1 MAGPKNKLGAL
12 GAIGKRL
19 LETPEEA
26 RLRELLSHS
35 GDKALPLKLPRA
47 NLSDEFINAQADR
60 VARQMLGEHVTSGK
74 VGDTKNL
81 AGRSMKESQR
91 VKNLNYKLTPTGTVA
106 KETPYV
112 PRKGDVKVAFPGDQT
127 VSDKILDEVEGFPID
142 SPQQGGAYYGLGQK
156 HLKDPEFWKSTETPA
171 KNVQAK
177 VDRVAELYDPER
189 VIGSHL
195 AMGPM
200 SNNFAMHLAD
210 ANLRAIDWSKAQPSK
225 INQFDRLIAKG
236 YFDPVAKK
244 KVTFPDWPG
253 LADREAALA
262 AMKENTA
269 LRKWVNNRFKTPAVT
284 EPLGL
289 PNGLDIQ
296 YAITEPRIRDM
307 EINMTG
313 LMTGELKP
321 NALVEAAGAP
331 HNTYSHRILGEAGG
345 PQEVLTPFVLDFP
358 DAAKHIASTKRPSDF
373 TGTIQKVF
381 PHQVVDDQYINQYNQ
396 YRERIKKLTGQKK
409 GGAISI
415 SEADKRLAKAIEN
428 RMAKGGEVDLEAADA
443 RLSAAIEARMGMA
456 GGGKVK
462 GAAKAFKKLFADD
475 VVNGMRI
482 RQDIP
487 NQSSIGASL
496 TDYSTHGLQEVPM
509 SAFETVGKPRY
520 RSVQEE
526 KRTKELARQIQENK
540 ELNPLIVVKDA
551 EGHYILEGGHRF
563 DALRELDINSFP
575 ALMVHD
581 LESLGTVAKADGG
594 KIVKGAGKVMKKLF
608 ADDEPYSEIS
618 GMVSKMGEEGRLPII
633 PVPNRWFMQ
642 PDKFPNQ
649 QKLIERVL
657 QQTGK
662 SREDFMSGAFI
673 DPRTGEI
680 LDSRIMDDLGVVI
693 DPKTNRPMMS
703 AKGESGLEQMNPK
716 TGSYTKSNLVRKG
729 LFKPE
734 GGDPLLND
742 LNFLATIE
750 KGDVGHK
757 YGLATEYASPTEL
770 FNTGTGANPTLRPR
784 SRGDLFGV
792 GDVIG
797 RVRVGRSEPHD
808 VYEKLFVAP
817 KGSDVQ
823 GKKLSKAKGGLAHMG
838 KGGKMAAL
846 GKLGKRLLADPD
858 AVTPTAR
865 GGTRKFGNDANGLNI
880 IKETGGNWSPS
891 GDLVYQSQL
900 DRELNNLKK
909 GRFDTPIN
917 VIRHNMEQDALA
929 GNTARKA
936 QMEQALAQAQ
946 KTEAANKWVDSNLR
960 NYVTKQM
967 ATEDDPVRKL
977 AEEGIK
983 AFPVNI
989 DEFGDAELRT
999 YGSAKAKQ
1007 NRKVTGYVPEGV
1019 AKSPLAKH
1027 YETMTDEA
1035 LNITPAERYQ
1045 SVQALPPMQRPT
1057 GTMDAPWVNK
1067 LDPETPIFSLNKDAD
1082 FNKFGFDHIM
1092 DVLRED
1098 LAAGRI
1104 RPEQLNKISMEQAV
1118 RRTHEYDEALKAK
1131 MLNARIAEQANANVF
1146 KEYPEGYKWV
1156 QLDKPGQFSL
1166 ESDIMGHSVRGYEP
1180 PQGHPDWADISG
1192 NSGYE
1197 DYGHGGYEAIKSGR
1211 AKIYSL
1217 RDPKGM
1223 SHATIEIA
1231 ENPQAYPVS
1240 EAEFAKLPSKTKAEY
1255 SQYVREW
1262 RQRNP
1267 DVEELTDEH
1276 TAQALREAGVKP
1288 KPPRITQI
1296 KGKQNAAPNEA
1307 YQPYVQ
1313 DFVKSGDWSEVGD
1326 ISNTGLRDVK
1336 FMTNPDVY
1344 QKYLERGLKVPK
1356 YATEKELDELHN
1368 EYLRLAEP
1376 RNYKPPAEGMAE
1388 GGGAFKKLQFM
1399 GGGGITTSGGS
1410 FSSEE
1415 LGVSPSDIDASKYAK
1430 RIGKNA
1436 ADLLGEGK
1444 ESLAETYDRVKDSPR
1459 ARAQLAKILA
1469 LGTAG
1474 GGPDIAHLGVNFI
1487 LDPLKSV
1494 TIDKVLTKPKY
1505 RSVLAPKPKKGEKE
1519 EREPMFGSIAGAL
1532 TTDDGYP
1539 IGSSEHLIKRAQ
1551 QAGLM
1556 YGKDYPL
1563 LNEDGSY
1570 AIDPET
1576 NEPYQVRSGRF
1587 NALTEIGGSILGGL
1601 GLSKLGKVAKKGYV
1615 KNIEPR
1621 VDPAGALTRAIN
1633 LDYPDADFN
1642 QNYLRAR

>member
-19 LETPEEA
+19 LANPDEA
-26 RLRELLSHS
+26 RLNELLSHS

-74 VGDTKNL
+74 AGDTKNL

-106 KETPYV
+106 KETPYT

-156 HLKDPEFWKSTETPA
+156 HLKDPEFWKSTENPA
-171 KNVQAK
+171 KMVQAK

-195 AMGPM
+195 AMGPT
-200 SNNFAMHLAD
+200 SNNFAMHFAD

-225 INQFDRLIAKG
+225 INQFDKLIAKG

-331 HNTYSHRILGEAGG
+331 HNTYSHRILGEALG

-396 YRERIKKLTGQKK
+396 YRERIKKLTGKKK
-409 GGAISI
+409 GGAVDI

-428 RMAKGGEVDLEAADA
+428 RMAKGGAVDLEAADA

-456 GGGKVK
+456 DGGKVVK
-462 GAAKAFKKLFADD
+462 GAAKAF
-475 VVNGMRI
+475 
-482 RQDIP
+482 
-487 NQSSIGASL
+487 
-496 TDYSTHGLQEVPM
+496 
-509 SAFETVGKPRY
+509 
-520 RSVQEE
+520 
-526 KRTKELARQIQENK
+526 
-540 ELNPLIVVKDA
+540 
-551 EGHYILEGGHRF
+551 
-563 DALRELDINSFP
+563 
-575 ALMVHD
+575 
-581 LESLGTVAKADGG
+581 
-594 KIVKGAGKVMKKLF
+594 KKLF

-618 GMVSKMGEEGRLPII
+618 GMISKMGEEGRLPII

-649 QKLIERVL
+649 QKLVERVL
-657 QQTGK
+657 QQSGK

-823 GKKLSKAKGGLAHMG
+823 GKKLSKANGGLAMA
-838 KGGKMAAL
+838 KGGKLSAI
-846 GKLGKRLLADPD
+846 GKLGKRLMADPD
-858 AVTPTAR
+858 AVTPTTR
-865 GGTRKFGNDANGLNI
+865 GGTRKFGDDSSGLNI

-891 GDLVYQSQL
+891 GDSVYKTTL
-900 DRELNNLKK
+900 ERELGKLERRASFPNNYIQAQIDAAKAK
-909 GRFDTPIN
+909 GENTDALERTL
-917 VIRHNMEQDALA
+917 QDAIKKEA
-929 GNTARKA
+929 G
-936 QMEQALAQAQ
+936 
-946 KTEAANKWVDSNLR
+946 NKWVQSNLK
-960 NYVTKQM
+960 NYITKQM
-967 ATEDDPVRKL
+967 ATEGDPVRKL

-999 YGSAKAKQ
+999 YGSYQAKQ
-1007 NRKVTGYVPEGV
+1007 NRKATGYVPEGV

-1027 YETMTDEA
+1027 YETMTDES
-1035 LNITPAERYQ
+1035 ITPTEAKHFQR
-1045 SVQALPPMQRPT
+1045 VQALPKYQRGA
-1057 GTMDAPWVNK
+1057 GTIDAPWVDK
-1067 LDPETPIFSLNKDAD
+1067 LDPETPIFSLNRDVD
-1082 FNKFGFDHIM
+1082 FDKLGFSHIM

-1098 LAAGRI
+1098 LATGRI

-1118 RRTHEYDEALKAK
+1118 RRTHEYDETLKAN

-1166 ESDIMGHSVRGYEP
+1166 ESDLMGHSVRGYEP
-1180 PQGHPDWADISG
+1180 PQGHPDWSDISG
-1192 NSGYE
+1192 NSGYK
-1197 DYGHGGYEAIKSGR
+1197 DYGYGGYEAIKSGN

-1223 SHATIEIA
+1223 SHATVEVARLDKHPIGYGMSGA
-1231 ENPQAYPVS
+1231 EEFPKDFRYEKGSITPEQHQQIYQRARQLFNPKSAKDINSHRMDVFQQA
-1240 EAEFAKLPSKTKAEY
+1240 A
-1255 SQYVREW
+1255 
-1262 RQRNP
+1262 
-1267 DVEELTDEH
+1267 DEVI
-1276 TAQALREAGVKP
+1276 G
-1288 KPPRITQI
+1288 KPPEQITQI
-1296 KGKQNAAPNEA
+1296 KGKQNAAPNEE
-1307 YQPYVQ
+1307 YLPYVQ
-1313 DFVKSGDWSEVGD
+1313 DFVRSGQYSDVGD
-1326 ISNTGLRDVK
+1326 LSNTGLYKAD
-1336 FMTNPDVY
+1336 PDELGMFIPSDPRLKNLPGRRTDDLRKAKEAGLFGDK
-1344 QKYLERGLKVPK
+1344 KYLTR
-1356 YATEKELDELHN
+1356 N
-1368 EYLRLAEP
+1368 EWEDILRKQIESESGPL
-1376 RNYKPPAEGMAE
+1376 PPAEGMAE
-1388 GGGAFKKLQFM
+1388 GGGAFKKIQFM
-1399 GGGGITTSGGS
+1399 GGGGITTTAGT
-1410 FSSEE
+1410 FSPEE
-1415 LGVSPSDIDASKYAK
+1415 LGVEASDLGISDK
-1430 RIGKNA
+1430 RLNQIKRNA
-1436 ADLLGEGK
+1436 AELWGEGK
-1444 ESLAETYDRVKDSPR
+1444 EQLEKEYKQLGRKGGKKDFALRVGSQFLGGGSDLVNLGLEGIDLIQGAIPALSKPESVMDVAGTGDRVPKFR
-1459 ARAQLAKILA
+1459 LASDKPW
-1469 LGTAG
+1469 LGSQQ
-1474 GGPDIAHLGVNFI
+1474 F
-1487 LDPLKSV
+1487 
-1494 TIDKVLTKPKY
+1494 IDKFKEAKLLGENEFPLTELVAGFAAPAAAVGVLNKGKQAYKGAKTL
-1505 RSVLAPKPKKGEKE
+1505 VNTPKK
-1519 EREPMFGSIAGAL
+1519 R
-1532 TTDDGYP
+1532 
-1539 IGSSEHLIKRAQ
+1539 R
-1551 QAGLM
+1551 
-1556 YGKDYPL
+1556 
-1563 LNEDGSY
+1563 
-1570 AIDPET
+1570 
-1576 NEPYQVRSGRF
+1576 
-1587 NALTEIGGSILGGL
+1587 GGL
-1601 GLSKLGKVAKKGYV
+1601 TAM
-1615 KNIEPR
+1615 
-1621 VDPAGALTRAIN
+1621 
-1633 LDYPDADFN
+1633 
-1642 QNYLRAR
+1642 AR

>member
-74 VGDTKNL
+74 AGDTKNL

-106 KETPYV
+106 KETPYT

-142 SPQQGGAYYGLGQK
+142 SQQQGGAYYGLGQK

-177 VDRVAELYDPER
+177 VDRVAELYNPER

-200 SNNFAMHLAD
+200 SNNFAMHFAD

-331 HNTYSHRILGEAGG
+331 HNTYSHRILGEALG

-409 GGAISI
+409 GGAINI

-456 GGGKVK
+456 GGGKVVK

-496 TDYSTHGLQEVPM
+496 TDYSTQGLQEVPM
-509 SAFETVGKPRY
+509 SAFETVGKPKY

-563 DALRELDINSFP
+563 DALRELGIDSFP

-581 LESLGTVAKADGG
+581 LESLGTLAKADGG

-649 QKLIERVL
+649 QKLVERVL
-657 QQTGK
+657 QQSGK

-823 GKKLSKAKGGLAHMG
+823 GKKLSKANGGLAMA
-838 KGGKMAAL
+838 KGGKLAAI

-858 AVTPTAR
+858 AVTPSVS
-865 GGTRKFGNDANGLNI
+865 GGTRKFGNDASGLNI

-891 GDLVYQSQL
+891 GELVYQSNL
-900 DRELNNLKK
+900 DRELNKLKK

-917 VIRHNMEQDALA
+917 VIKHNLEQDALA

-936 QMEQALAQAQ
+936 QLEQALVEAQ
-946 KTEAANKWVDSNLR
+946 KTEAANKWVDSNLK

-967 ATEDDPVRKL
+967 ATEGDPVRKL

-1007 NRKVTGYVPEGV
+1007 NRKTTGYVPEGV

-1027 YETMTDEA
+1027 YETMTDESISPVEA
-1035 LNITPAERYQ
+1035 KHYQ
-1045 SVQALPPMQRPT
+1045 SIQALPKMQRPA
-1057 GTMDAPWVNK
+1057 GTMDAPWMSK
-1067 LDPETPIFSLNKDAD
+1067 LDPETPIFSLSRDAD

-1098 LAAGRI
+1098 LATGRI
-1104 RPEQLNKISMEQAV
+1104 RPEQMNKISMEQAV

-1156 QLDKPGQFSL
+1156 QLDKPGQFNL

-1180 PQGHPDWADISG
+1180 PKGHPDYSDISG
-1192 NSGYE
+1192 DSGYSG
-1197 DYGHGGYEAIKSGR
+1197 YGHGGYEAIKSGD

-1217 RDPKGM
+1217 RDPRGM
-1223 SHATIEIA
+1223 SHVTVEVGKAPLRTWDD
-1231 ENPQAYPVS
+1231 V
-1240 EAEFAKLPSKTKAEY
+1240 TKAVGKEKAAALHKEFY
-1255 SQYVREW
+1255 DIGADR
-1262 RQRNP
+1262 
-1267 DVEELTDEH
+1267 TDN
-1276 TAQALREAGVKP
+1276 TEAAMAMFLKNKGVQPTEK
-1288 KPPRITQI
+1288 ITQI
-1296 KGKQNAAPNEA
+1296 KGKQNAAPNEE
-1307 YQPYVQ
+1307 YLSFVQ
-1313 DFVKSGDWSEVGD
+1313 DFVRSGQYSDVGD
-1326 ISNTGLRDVK
+1326 LKNAGLYKAD
-1336 FMTNPDVY
+1336 P
-1344 QKYLERGLKVPK
+1344 
-1356 YATEKELDELHN
+1356 DELGMFIPSDPRLKNLPGRRTDDLRKAKEAGLFGDKQYLTRN
-1368 EYLRLAEP
+1368 EWEDILRKQIESESGPL
-1376 RNYKPPAEGMAE
+1376 PPAEGMAE

-1399 GGGGITTSGGS
+1399 GGGGITTTAGT
-1410 FSSEE
+1410 FSPEE
-1415 LGVSPSDIDASKYAK
+1415 LGVSPSDLDASKYAK
-1430 RIGKNA
+1430 RIARNA
-1436 ADLLGEGK
+1436 ADLSVEGK
-1444 ESLAETYDRVKDSPR
+1444 EQLEKEYRQLANKGAKKDALIRIGSQILGSGVDFANLGLEGLDLLQSAIPALSKPESVLDVAGTGDRVPKFR
-1459 ARAQLAKILA
+1459 LATDEPFLGSEHFIRKFKEAKLLGENEFPLTEIVANLFAPAAAVGA
-1469 LGTAG
+1469 LKKGKQAYEG
-1474 GGPDIAHLGVNFI
+1474 AKL
-1487 LDPLKSV
+1487 
-1494 TIDKVLTKPKY
+1494 LTN
-1505 RSVLAPKPKKGEKE
+1505 KPKKK
-1519 EREPMFGSIAGAL
+1519 
-1532 TTDDGYP
+1532 
-1539 IGSSEHLIKRAQ
+1539 Q
-1551 QAGLM
+1551 
-1556 YGKDYPL
+1556 
-1563 LNEDGSY
+1563 
-1570 AIDPET
+1570 
-1576 NEPYQVRSGRF
+1576 
-1587 NALTEIGGSILGGL
+1587 GGL
-1601 GLSKLGKVAKKGYV
+1601 TAM
-1615 KNIEPR
+1615 
-1621 VDPAGALTRAIN
+1621 
-1633 LDYPDADFN
+1633 
-1642 QNYLRAR
+1642 AR